1 MSSTT
6 VRKSAGVLR
15 RRETLVGLAF
25 VLPCMLL
32 FLVFRFGPAVAGIA
46 LSFFD
51 YSVDAGATFLGVGNY
66 TRLFD
71 DKLFWAALRVTV
83 IYTVIAV
90 PLSLVASTGM
100 ALLTRRAFKGVRFF
114 RSVFFLP
121 FVTSLVLAGV
131 VFSWILSSD
140 GPWAA
145 LMSVFG
151 LPENWLA
158 NDVLVL
164 PAIALL
170 SVWKGFGYGMLIIL
184 ARLQDLPPELEEA
197 AVTDGAGGWQRFRYI
212 VLPQLRPAL
221 FFVAILETVGSFQ
234 VFDSIYVMTGG
245 GPARAS
251 YTLVFLLYDSGFK
264 FFELGYAATI
274 GVMLF
279 VMTLV
284 IAIIQRLLF
293 GRD

>member
-1 MSSTT
+1 
-6 VRKSAGVLR
+6 
-15 RRETLVGLAF
+15 
-25 VLPCMLL
+25 MLL
-32 FLVFRFGPAVAGIA
+32 FLVFRFGPAVAGVG
-46 LSFFD
+46 LSFFE
-51 YSVDAGATFLGVGNY
+51 YSVDAGATFLGFDNF
-66 TRLFD
+66 TRLFAD
-71 DKLFWAALRVTV
+71 DLFWHALRITV

-90 PLSLVASTGM
+90 PLSLVTSTGM
-100 ALLTRRAFKGVRFF
+100 ALLTRRAFRGVRFF

-145 LMSVFG
+145 LMSVVG

-158 NDVLVL
+158 NDFLVL

-184 ARLQDLPPELEEA
+184 ARLQDLPAELEEA
-197 AVTDGAGGWQRFRYI
+197 AVTDGAGGWQRFRHI

-221 FFVAILETVGSFQ
+221 FFVAILDTVGSFQ